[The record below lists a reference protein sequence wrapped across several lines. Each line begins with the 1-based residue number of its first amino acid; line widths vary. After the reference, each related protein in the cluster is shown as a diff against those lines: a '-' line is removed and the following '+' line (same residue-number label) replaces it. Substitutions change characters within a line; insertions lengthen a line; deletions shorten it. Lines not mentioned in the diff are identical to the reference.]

1 MTGMSDKDAMGLGTL
16 GFQEPVA
23 RKMAAA
29 AGFTRFEVVDWQ
41 VCVLLSVSSWCNAH
55 FLVAS
60 ALDLPLGRVTFAC
73 MHAE

>member
-1 MTGMSDKDAMGLGTL
+1 VPGTSKFEQLQCLVQDAMAWPATGMSDKNALGLGTL

-41 VCVLLSVSSWCNAH
+41 VTVVIVGIL
-55 FLVAS
+55 
-60 ALDLPLGRVTFAC
+60 
-73 MHAE
+73 